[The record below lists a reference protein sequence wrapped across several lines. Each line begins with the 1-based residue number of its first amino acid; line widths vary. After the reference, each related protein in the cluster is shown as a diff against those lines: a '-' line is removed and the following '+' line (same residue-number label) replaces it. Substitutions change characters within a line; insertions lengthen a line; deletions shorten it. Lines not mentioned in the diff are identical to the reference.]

1 MGRNGGAARLFE
13 TGRWLARLAEKAPVP
28 DMTLRLLSSLTGIPE
43 KKCRLSLRTYRVFK
57 DNPRLLENLTVKDAK
72 KIAGEEFP

>member
-43 KKCRLSLRTYRVFK
+43 KKCRLSLRTYLVFK
-57 DNPRLLENLTVKDAK
+57 SNPRLLENLTVRDAK
-72 KIAGEEFP
+72 KIAEESFP